1 MNTQY
6 LLPMARN
13 VVTGQ
18 RVKTQDLT
26 GARFTPAQR
35 ALAQDLADQY
45 AAKITARTGEQWRG
59 FVQLY
64 TATERKI

>member
-6 LLPMARN
+6 LLPMIRN
-13 VVTGQ
+13 AVTGQ

-26 GARFTPAQR
+26 GTRFTPAQR

-45 AAKITARTGEQWRG
+45 AAKYTARTGDTWRG
-59 FVQLY
+59 FVELY
-64 TATERKI
+64 TATERKT